1 MNGEGVTWENER
13 KLRFFFKQ
21 CFKAHGWSYKFFHQS
36 FEEIYMVWFLPNLF
50 LFIVSWS
57 NGFSHQVWRYIYISF
72 QSGETIEYLIICIL
86 ILLKLNKFC
95 SWYFTT
101 IWKVFL
107 RYIWSVEFIIIYL
120 LKLLLLLRGGYYG
133 GSPQKQLMKVQSYK

>member
-13 KLRFFFKQ
+13 KLR
-21 CFKAHGWSYKFFHQS
+21 
-36 FEEIYMVWFLPNLF
+36 
-50 LFIVSWS
+50 
-57 NGFSHQVWRYIYISF
+57 YISF
-72 QSGETIEYLIICIL
+72 QSGETNEDLIICIL

-101 IWKVFL
+101 IWMVFL

-120 LKLLLLLRGGYYG
+120 LKLLLLLRGGYYR
-133 GSPQKQLMKVQSYK
+133 GSPHKQLMKVQSYK